1 MYEKSR
7 ELAQLS
13 IQNWASK
20 EVFSFGWYLMVGVL
34 VVAYAVWLKL
44 ADRRRGTELL
54 LIGSLEA
61 IAKLLISG
69 VLLSNILGLY
79 DYKIRLVPVPA
90 NVFAT
95 SITLSPILIMLV
107 TQYTSSWKGFLLWEA
122 IGNAF
127 LCFVIFPIY
136 NAVGI
141 AEMHNWNFLY
151 HFLVLCATSICV
163 RLVFL
168 WIAGTQKRLTEPAG

>member
-107 TQYTSSWKGFLLWEA
+107 TNIRRHGKVFCYG
-122 IGNAF
+122 GNRQCVPVF
-127 LCFVIFPIY
+127 CYLPDIMPSGLPKCITGTF
-136 NAVGI
+136 
-141 AEMHNWNFLY
+141 Y
-151 HFLVLCATSICV
+151 HFLVLCATPFA

-168 WIAGTQKRLTEPAG
+168 WIAEHKG